1 MTMFGTVG
9 IGSVSDK
16 AIMEKSETH
25 KVLSSQSALSQYRSE
40 ALASVTC

>member
-1 MTMFGTVG
+1 MFGTVG

-16 AIMEKSETH
+16 AMMENSEIP
-25 KVLSSQSALSQYRSE
+25 KVLSSQSALSPYRRE